1 MKKQS
6 LIIALAL
13 ALVTGSAFAG
23 TGVQWLTAG
32 EHDLV
37 ADRLNADIAA
47 LPASRHG
54 ESAPIN
60 FAWAAPADYA
70 GQSVQ
75 SISVESRQYWVD
87 IDGRSLAEGIELPTT
102 APGAV
107 IRISALDSGSQLQLD
122 AARLELA
129 IDGHNLG
136 RAELHEVVTG
146 AELQEQGLSVPSD
159 TLAFRVPQD
168 APSGLLKV
176 RLDGAPDQQAMVV
189 HVFEPDSNWVAQL
202 SAGRSNFLA
211 GQPIDFELSLSNGKH
226 RFAVDSRQAFLVSP
240 DASESW
246 TLAADG
252 EHGRLHAAAPI
263 SQASAPGLYEAHVY
277 VDQRVGDLTVRR
289 DLKLAFSVAP
299 AAGRFTG
306 QVSRIDGPDL
316 GLGLGVEVAAAG
328 RYQVNGE
335 VYGTNADGQLQPLAF
350 VQSASV
356 LEAGQGRIALS
367 VDEATLAASG
377 LGAPFEVLNLQLLD
391 QGRMYL
397 LEERQRA
404 VVIHD
409 SIDHPRRATG
419 TGHFER

>member
-1 MKKQS
+1 MKKHS

-13 ALVTGSAFAG
+13 ATGSAFAG
-23 TGVQWLTAG
+23 SGVQWLQPG
-32 EHDLV
+32 EQDLV
-37 ADRLNADIAA
+37 ADRLNADVAA

-54 ESAPIN
+54 EAASIN

-87 IDGRSLAEGIELPTT
+87 VDGRALARGIELPTT

-107 IRISALDSGSQLQLD
+107 IRISALDSGSQIQLD
-122 AARLELA
+122 AAQLELS
-129 IDGHNLG
+129 IDGRNLG

-146 AELQEQGLSVPSD
+146 AELQEQGLNVPSD
-159 TLAFRVPQD
+159 TLAFRVPQG
-168 APSGLLKV
+168 APSGLLNL
-176 RLDGAPDQQAMVV
+176 RLDGAPDQQAMVI
-189 HVFEPDSNWVAQL
+189 HVFEPDSDWVAHL

-226 RFAVDSRQAFLVSP
+226 DFAVDSQQAFLVSP
-240 DASESW
+240 DAGESW
-246 TLAADG
+246 SLAAGD
-252 EHGRLHAAAPI
+252 HGRLQAAAPV
-263 SQASAPGLYEAHVY
+263 SASSAAGLYEAHVY
-277 VDQRVGDLTVRR
+277 VDQRVGELTVRR

-335 VYGTNADGQLQPLAF
+335 VYGTNTDGQLVPLAF

-404 VVIHD
+404 VVIQA
-409 SIDHPRRATG
+409 SGDHPRRSTG
-419 TGHFER
+419 AGNVER